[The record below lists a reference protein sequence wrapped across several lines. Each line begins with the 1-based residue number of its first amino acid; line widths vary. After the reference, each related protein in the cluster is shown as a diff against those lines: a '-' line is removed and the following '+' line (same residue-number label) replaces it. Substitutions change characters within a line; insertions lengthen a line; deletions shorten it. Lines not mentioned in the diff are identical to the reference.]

1 MRTGA
6 VKEIKPALGKS
17 PGKKGHVTIF
27 AAAQTSLELLN
38 FDWTRKN
45 ASGACDFCA
54 EWNPIAEVLGSEPER
69 AAERVLR
76 TGARITNA
84 SNKNCSS
91 RDATQTHMHLSSG
104 AARSS

>member
-6 VKEIKPALGKS
+6 VKEIKLAPGKRL
-17 PGKKGHVTIF
+17 GKKGHVTIF
-27 AAAQTSLELLN
+27 ATPQTSLELLN
-38 FDWTRKN
+38 FDWTRRN

-54 EWNPIAEVLGSEPER
+54 EWNPIAQVLGSEPER

-84 SNKNCSS
+84 SKQNLYKPA
-91 RDATQTHMHLSSG
+91 ATLQM
-104 AARSS
+104 